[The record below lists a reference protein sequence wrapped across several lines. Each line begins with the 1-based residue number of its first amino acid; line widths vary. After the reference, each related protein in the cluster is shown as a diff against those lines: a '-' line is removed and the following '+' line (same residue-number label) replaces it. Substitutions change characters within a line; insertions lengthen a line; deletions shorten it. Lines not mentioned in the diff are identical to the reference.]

1 MGTKE
6 ITREKEIKIIV
17 NKQIMRN
24 RIFLFKT
31 RIINKKYF
39 CLLAFVAFFASA
51 TAQTNIQQTDKEQA
65 YIKVIDQRT
74 QKIVAPLGI
83 KDAGKAER
91 VKDIIAL
98 RYHQLNDWQNEEEAK
113 VKAAKTES
121 TDKAALKAQIASYQ
135 KEEDAQIDSSHKTYI
150 SALSKEL
157 TPQQVDKVKDGMT
170 YNILPVT
177 YKGYQEMI
185 PNLTTTQKAQIFAW
199 LKEAREHAIDA
210 GSSEKKHWWFGK
222 YKGRINNYLSAQG
235 YDLKKEGEEW
245 QKRRDSAKAAAEK

>member
-1 MGTKE
+1 
-6 ITREKEIKIIV
+6 
-17 NKQIMRN
+17 MRN
-24 RIFLFKT
+24 LIFQF
-31 RIINKKYF
+31 RRRVISKKYF

-51 TAQTNIQQTDKEQA
+51 TAQSNTQQTDQEQA
-65 YIKVIDQRT
+65 YIKVIDQRA

-83 KDAGKAER
+83 KDAAKAER
-91 VKDIIAL
+91 VKDIIAS

-113 VKAAKTES
+113 VKSAKAENI

-135 KEEDAQIDSSHKTYI
+135 KEEDAKIDSSHKEYI

-170 YNILPVT
+170 YNVLPIT

-185 PNLTTTQKAQIFAW
+185 PNLTEKQKAQIFAW
-199 LKEAREHAIDA
+199 LTEAREHAIDA
-210 GSSEKKHWWFGK
+210 GTSEKKHWWFGK

-235 YDLKKEGEEW
+235 YDLKKEEADW
-245 QKRRDSAKAAAEK
+245 QKRRDSAKAALSK